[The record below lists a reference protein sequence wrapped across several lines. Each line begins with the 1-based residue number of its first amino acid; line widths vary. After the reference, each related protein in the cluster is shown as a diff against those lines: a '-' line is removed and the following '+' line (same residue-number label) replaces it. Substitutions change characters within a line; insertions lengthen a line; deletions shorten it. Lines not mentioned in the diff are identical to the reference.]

1 MHKARKGSAKTY
13 QIYALIDPRN
23 DAVRYV
29 GISIDA
35 DERFISHLHDPNT
48 NLPKTCWIREL
59 RQEGLSPI
67 MQILETI
74 EAGADALSLAYQSE
88 LNWINEMQRQGYSL
102 LNVMG
107 VTRDYSASY
116 FPRPLSNKP
125 RKDEGKPKP
134 PERPIPSFTP
144 MKQRLKVREIAE
156 QQGWTQL
163 KLQRAADVNSRTMS
177 GIWHDP
183 CRRVTYEVLVKI
195 ARVLNVEVT
204 ELVEEEP
211 D

>member
-1 MHKARKGSAKTY
+1 MHKAQKGPGKIY
-13 QIYALIDPRN
+13 QIYALIDPRDN
-23 DAVRYV
+23 AVRYV
-29 GISIDA
+29 GLSIDA
-35 DERFISHLHDPNT
+35 DERLISHLHDPNA
-48 NLPKTCWIREL
+48 NLPKTRWVREL

-74 EAGADALSLAYQSE
+74 EAGANALSLACQRE
-88 LNWINEMQRQGYSL
+88 LDWINEMQRRGYSL

-107 VTRDYSASY
+107 VSRGYSASY
-116 FPRPLSNKP
+116 FPSPSRKP
-125 RKDEGKPKP
+125 RKDDGKPKP
-134 PERPIPSFTP
+134 PERPIASFAP

-156 QQGWTQL
+156 QQGWTQA

-183 CRRVTYEVLVKI
+183 YRRVTYEVLVKI
-195 ARVLNVEVT
+195 ARVLKVEVT
-204 ELVEEEP
+204 DLVEEES

>member
-1 MHKARKGSAKTY
+1 MFKAQKGSGKSY
-13 QIYALIDPRN
+13 QIYALIDPRDN
-23 DAVRYV
+23 AIRYV
-29 GISIDA
+29 GLSVDA
-35 DERFISHLHDPNT
+35 DERFISHLHDPNA
-48 NLPKTCWIREL
+48 NLPKARWIREL

-74 EAGADALSLAYQSE
+74 EAGSNALSLACQRE
-88 LNWINEMQRQGYSL
+88 MDRINHMQLQGYSL

-116 FPRPLSNKP
+116 FPNPGRKP
-125 RKDEGKPKP
+125 RKDDGKPKP
-134 PERPIPSFTP
+134 PERPIASFTL
-144 MKQRLKVREIAE
+144 MKQRLKVREMAE
-156 QQGWTQL
+156 QQGWTQA

-183 CRRVTYEVLVKI
+183 YRRVTYEVLVKI
-195 ARVLNVEVT
+195 ARVLRVEVT
-204 ELVEEEP
+204 DLVEEEA

>member
-1 MHKARKGSAKTY
+1 MYKAQDGSAKTY
-13 QIYALIDPRN
+13 QIYALIDPRD

-29 GISIDA
+29 GIRIDA
-35 DERFISHLHDPNT
+35 DERFVSHLHDPNT
-48 NLPKTCWIREL
+48 NLPKTRWIREL
-59 RQEGLSPI
+59 RQEGLSPV

-74 EAGADALSLAYQSE
+74 DAGANALSLACQRE
-88 LNWINEMQRQGYSL
+88 LDWINEMQRRGYPL

-107 VTRDYSASY
+107 VTQDYSASY
-116 FPRPLSNKP
+116 FPRPLSTMR

-134 PERPIPSFTP
+134 PERPIGSSLP
-144 MKQRLKVREIAE
+144 MKQRLKVREVAE
-156 QQGWTQL
+156 GRGWTQA

-183 CRRVTYEVLVKI
+183 YRRVTYEVLVKI
-195 ARVLNVEVT
+195 ARALNVAVT
-204 ELVEEEP
+204 ELVEEEI